1 MPTNGTAIHTLFH
14 STVSQPHRGLCG
26 RSLNP
31 PRIWPPTKNKR
42 VPSLLTLPSSLA
54 RATTIHFA
62 RRLCSRA
69 RNSVCDG
76 GSSDAPRLRA
86 IFSDWMALV
95 HFRGFE
101 EHGSKIV
108 SRDADAKRAICESPT
123 GETRECDCCRLP
135 PWATGSSRSAPLSCA
150 ATGRRGHPLCHC
162 HRRYSKSTLMSG
174 GRCCPPATCIA
185 ETGSRV
191 YLQDG
196 SLDADWVARFEHIC
210 GPLERELDVDSR
222 PEPCGSSSGFGA
234 RRSQVSSATRAR
246 TTVARV
252 DTKGDDTIDAAL
264 RGRCRAARSGLGNE
278 PREVRLLSTGLGKG
292 NVVAYLQEKFG
303 VTPDECA
310 CSLTMTMTCRW
321 RSAAAHLLPGLTS
334 DSVARAAME
343 HPEWQV
349 ASRSGQGVFAIEEC
363 LEQLLE
369 RVRRE
374 KAAALAMSTT
384 RLLPRS
390 TDDQHA
396 VVRTSFTLAKEHEL
410 EAEREC
416 E

>member
-1 MPTNGTAIHTLFH
+1 MAD
-14 STVSQPHRGLCG
+14 
-26 RSLNP
+26 
-31 PRIWPPTKNKR
+31 
-42 VPSLLTLPSSLA
+42 
-54 RATTIHFA
+54 RA
-62 RRLCSRA
+62 
-69 RNSVCDG
+69 N
-76 GSSDAPRLRA
+76 APRLRA
-86 IFSDWMALV
+86 IFSDLDGTLV
-95 HFRGFE
+95 HFPAWFE

-123 GETRECDCCRLP
+123 GETRECRLLP
-135 PWATGSSRSAPLSCA
+135 SSTMGDGLVSERSAELVQQLRDEGILFVIVTA
-150 ATGRRGHPLCHC
+150 AR
-162 HRRYSKSTLMSG
+162 KSTLMERWPLLPTSDVY
-174 GRCCPPATCIA
+174 CC

-222 PEPCGSSSGFGA
+222 PEPLWQFFRLLREKVAGLKCDS
-234 RRSQVSSATRAR
+234 RSYYGCF
-246 TTVARV
+246 RV

-264 RGRCRAARSGLGNE
+264 RACIDAELPEGVDWAMNLGKYDFYPRAS
-278 PREVRLLSTGLGKG
+278 GKG

-310 CSLTMTMTCRW
+310 CLFDDDNDLPMAQRCGT
-321 RSAAAHLLPGLTS
+321 HLLPGLTS

-374 KAAALAMSTT
+374 KSGSASNVDNEALA
-384 RLLPRS
+384 
-390 TDDQHA
+390 
-396 VVRTSFTLAKEHEL
+396 AK
-410 EAEREC
+410 
-416 E
+416 